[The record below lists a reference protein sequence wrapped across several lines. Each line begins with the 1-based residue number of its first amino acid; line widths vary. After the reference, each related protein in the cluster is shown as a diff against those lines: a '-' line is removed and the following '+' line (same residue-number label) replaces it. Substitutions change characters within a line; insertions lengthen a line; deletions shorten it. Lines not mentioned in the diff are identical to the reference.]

1 MAKRIKCRKN
11 EKRESPRSI
20 LKNEVR
26 PGREYHLHC
35 CNMNDRRGIVW
46 FRMGVWKL
54 LGIGGGAGK
63 EGATYVKMPDI
74 QLTLKCREIQRRRK
88 HFSNN

>member
-11 EKRESPRSI
+11 KKRESSRYI
-20 LKNEVR
+20 LKNEIR
-26 PGREYHLHC
+26 PGKEYHLHC
-35 CNMNDRRGIVW
+35 CNMSHRRGIVW
-46 FRMGVWKL
+46 FRMEVWKL

-63 EGATYVKMPDI
+63 ECSPFVKKPDI
-74 QLTLKCREIQRRRK
+74 QLTMKCREIQRRRK